1 MRLKSAAAVIG
12 LALAVGLAAENPA
25 EASWCRGM
33 PPGYCGG
40 PFVAAPAVSHFVY
53 YPQYYDI
60 YYSATLLP
68 DPYPAMYMPRGYWP
82 RYERPYAAYGRRFW
96 APRRWCCGA
105 PVVAVPPP
113 RPVPV
118 GLK

>member
-1 MRLKSAAAVIG
+1 MQSKTALAVIS
-12 LALAVGLAAENPA
+12 LALALGLASKSPA
-25 EASWCRGM
+25 EAGWCRGA

-40 PFVAAPAVSHFVY
+40 PFVGVPAVTHFVY

-82 RYERPYAAYGRRFW
+82 RYERPYAAYGRRYW
-96 APRRWCCGA
+96 APRRMCCGA
-105 PVVAVPPP
+105 PVVAVPAPH
-113 RPVPV
+113 PVAI
-118 GLK
+118 K